1 MTPPDRD
8 AERTAQRR
16 REVRAIT
23 ARMEGELKDLQTQL
37 ALAVSQDERARIETE
52 IVQLAL
58 ALAPL
63 RGGHYSGG

>member
-8 AERTAQRR
+8 AERTAQRG
-16 REVRAIT
+16 REVRAII
-23 ARMEGELKDLQTQL
+23 ARMEGELKDLEAQL
-37 ALAVSQDERARIETE
+37 EAATGQDERARIETE

-58 ALAPL
+58 ALAPI